1 MLSVTTYTFGAADA
15 DAAGTPALSTAVTAS
30 PATVASPAVML
41 LVLRIL
47 ITPCDLS

>member
-1 MLSVTTYTFGAADA
+1 MLSVTTYTFGAA

-30 PATVASPAVML
+30 PAVML

-47 ITPCDLS
+47 ITPA